1 MRKEKAMGKGVD
13 KAKLAELLAEAF
25 GNVSAVARALGVS
38 RQTVAE
44 RVRRSPDLQRVVED
58 AKETLIDMAESK
70 LARGV
75 AAGMEWAV
83 KRVLDSKRAAARG
96 WGNAVRVEVEGGGEL
111 KVVERIVAAATGA
124 GAPLGGDGAG
134 KGGGGA

>member
-1 MRKEKAMGKGVD
+1 MGKGVD
-13 KAKLAELLAEAF
+13 KARLAATLEEAF
-25 GNVSAVARALGVS
+25 GNLSATAKALGLTRQAVS
-38 RQTVAE
+38 K
-44 RVRRSPDLQRVVED
+44 RVKASADLQRIVED

-111 KVVERIVAAATGA
+111 KVVERIVASATGE
-124 GAPLGGDGAG
+124 GAPLGGGSAG

>member
-1 MRKEKAMGKGVD
+1 MPKGVD
-13 KAKLAELLAEAF
+13 KARLAELLAQSY
-25 GNVSAVARALGVS
+25 GNLSQTARALGVS
-38 RQTVAE
+38 RQTVAK
-44 RVRRSPDLQRVVED
+44 RVAASPDLRRIVED
-58 AKETLIDMAESK
+58 AKETLIDMAEHK
-70 LARGV
+70 LARAV

-111 KVVERIVAAATGA
+111 RVVERIVAAATGE
-124 GAPLGGDGAG
+124 GAPLGGASAG

>member
-1 MRKEKAMGKGVD
+1 MGKGVD

-38 RQTVAE
+38 RQTVAQ
-44 RVRRSPDLQRVVED
+44 RVRKSPELQQIVED

-83 KRVLDSKRAAARG
+83 KRVLDSKRAVARG

-124 GAPLGGDGAG
+124 GPQLGGDGTG

>member
-1 MRKEKAMGKGVD
+1 MGKGVD
-13 KAKLAELLAEAF
+13 KARLAALLEESS
-25 GNVSAVARALGVS
+25 GNLSAAARALGVS
-38 RQTVAE
+38 RQAVAE
-44 RVRRSPDLQRVVED
+44 RVKKCRELQRIVED

-111 KVVERIVAAATGA
+111 KVVERIVAAATGT
-124 GAPLGGDGAG
+124 GPQLGGGGGKGGDGA
-134 KGGGGA
+134 

>member
-1 MRKEKAMGKGVD
+1 MGRHVD
-13 KAKLAELLAEAF
+13 VARLAGTLEEAF
-25 GNVSAVARALGVS
+25 GNLSTTAKALGLTRAAVS
-38 RQTVAE
+38 K
-44 RVRRSPDLQRVVED
+44 RVKSSPELQRIVED

-96 WGNAVRVEVEGGGEL
+96 WGNAVRVEMEGGGEL
-111 KVVERIVAAATGA
+111 RVVERIVAAGA
-124 GAPLGGDGAG
+124 GEGAKPGGGAAG

>member
-1 MRKEKAMGKGVD
+1 MGRHVD
-13 KAKLAELLAEAF
+13 VARLAGTLEEAF
-25 GNVSAVARALGVS
+25 GNLSATAKALGLTRAAVS
-38 RQTVAE
+38 K
-44 RVRRSPDLQRVVED
+44 RVKSSPELQRIVED

-96 WGNAVRVEVEGGGEL
+96 GGNAVRVEVEGGGEL
-111 KVVERIVAAATGA
+111 RVVERIVAAGV
-124 GAPLGGDGAG
+124 GDGA
-134 KGGGGA
+134 KPGGGAVGKGWGGA